1 MQLKIFQTTMVIIFW
16 QFTVFWYKHDLPE
29 LKWDLISIITD
40 FVLQLPHELLK
51 GLRLSIIEN

>member
-1 MQLKIFQTTMVIIFW
+1 MVIIFW
-16 QFTVFWYKHDLPE
+16 QFTVFQYKHDLPE
-29 LKWDLISIITD
+29 VKWDLISIITD